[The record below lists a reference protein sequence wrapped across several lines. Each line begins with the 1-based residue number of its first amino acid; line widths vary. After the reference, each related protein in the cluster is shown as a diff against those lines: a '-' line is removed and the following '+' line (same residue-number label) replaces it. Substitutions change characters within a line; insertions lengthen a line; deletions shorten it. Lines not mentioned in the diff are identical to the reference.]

1 MRRAEAEHWRN
12 VFHRRTHTGAR
23 TNVSVVRVFFKLI
36 ACACVHVCLSCGSGK
51 ERPMGCLIKLLFSS
65 FKKKKKKYIYF
76 SSAFILI

>member
-65 FKKKKKKYIYF
+65 FKKKKKNTYI
-76 SSAFILI
+76 SAQPSF